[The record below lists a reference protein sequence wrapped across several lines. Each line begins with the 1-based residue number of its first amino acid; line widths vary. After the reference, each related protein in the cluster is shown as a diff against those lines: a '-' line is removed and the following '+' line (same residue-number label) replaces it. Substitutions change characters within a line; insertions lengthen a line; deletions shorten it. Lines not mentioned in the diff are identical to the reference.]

1 MRLEQA
7 ATSGL
12 KTPLSSPPR
21 DPRVEPGE
29 GSSKSWIPAF
39 AGMTIVGFV
48 LLLPSVLWC
57 FAGARAAES
66 SPAAEVWF
74 APGNDTPDLL
84 DLFTH
89 PALWPKARSHIAVF
103 KLAPPQFEQPALL
116 GALKRAGA
124 FAALKSWN
132 IALASE
138 EGAIKDWDGTG
149 AKAATVTL
157 LHMRNAR
164 AAGGAIGYVAMDEP
178 LVGGEDFCTL
188 TLDETARRTAAY
200 VKAVA
205 ADAGALGETVR
216 IGDIEPYPSFDVA
229 KLMQWTEALERNGYK
244 PEFVHLDVNIHFVDL
259 HPALHGADDL
269 RTLRDFF
276 RRQGIPFGVIFWSGY
291 DPLNSDRA
299 YYERTLRFV
308 RQVKAAIGQ
317 PDQSVFQSWVTR
329 SSVTCPG
336 STAACLA
343 AKCTPADPPSCG
355 KKSIPLNLPESDPR
369 KYSHTRLIDDALRV
383 LQER

>member
-1 MRLEQA
+1 LNRFTISA
-7 ATSGL
+7 A
-12 KTPLSSPPR
+12 
-21 DPRVEPGE
+21 
-29 GSSKSWIPAF
+29 
-39 AGMTIVGFV
+39 IV
-48 LLLPSVLWC
+48 LASVLWC
-57 FAGARAAES
+57 DAGARAAES
-66 SPAAEVWF
+66 SPTAQVWF

-89 PALWPKARSHIAVF
+89 PELWPKARSHIAVF

-116 GALKRAGA
+116 GGLQDVGA
-124 FAALKSWN
+124 FATLKSWN

-138 EGAIKDWDGTG
+138 EGAIKDWDCTGT
-149 AKAATVTL
+149 KAAAVTL

-178 LVGGEDFCTL
+178 LVGGEDFCKL

-200 VKAVA
+200 VRAVA
-205 ADAGALGETVR
+205 AYAAAPGQTVH
-216 IGDIEPYPSFDVA
+216 IGDIEPYPSFGVP
-229 KLMQWTEALERNGYK
+229 KLVQWTQALEGNGYK
-244 PEFVHLDVNIHFVDL
+244 PAFVHLDVNIHFVDL
-259 HPALHGADDL
+259 HPALHGARDL

-276 RRQGIPFGVIFWSGY
+276 HREGIPFGVVFWSGY
-291 DPLNSDRA
+291 DPLNSDQA

-308 RQVKAAIGQ
+308 REVKAAIGRPEQ
-317 PDQSVFQSWVTR
+317 PVFQSWVTR
-329 SSVTCPG
+329 SSVTCQE

-343 AKCTPADPPSCG
+343 AKCTAADPPSCG

-369 KYSHTRLIDDALRV
+369 EYSHTRLIDDALRV